1 MLILRQMKFLK
12 VLLNS
17 LLVGLIFCLLL
28 AHLLSVLNINQR
40 MSPGLIIS
48 LSLHLAPVYALAIA
62 LVTVG
67 AYFLLQ
73 FFIGKKT
80 WPGLISPAFLSLSLS
95 LILLLF
101 LAVFWANSVH
111 FQSFFDAATRS
122 GLRTQMITVLI
133 LALLGLATFFS
144 LLPLKKKLPLFLA
157 YLVLL
162 SAGIGF
168 LLVQNRDL
176 PRPRSDS
183 ARMPLLG
190 KRVDKKITMI
200 GLEGLSNDLLVPISA
215 QGRLP
220 NLTYL
225 MENGRSSDLVNF
237 TPTEEVILRASLE
250 TGKYPAKHRA
260 LSQSRY
266 RLGKLKQEIDV
277 IPRFLLFHQLAGIGY
292 LRIAPAHP
300 VFQAKDLWEILEGN
314 RISCVRAD
322 RPDTLETPPSAPRLE
337 KLLSNVFLNPALPED
352 EYFRLAKNAFYR
364 DCLRE
369 ERAAE
374 EKARLQPQVFFLY
387 LDGLNTVQA
396 YFYKYSF
403 PQQFGSIDQE
413 SLSKYGSVIED
424 YYGFY
429 DGLIGKYLT
438 GLKEDEILIVF
449 SPHGSEPLPVW
460 KRFVERLLGDRNISA
475 YHELAPEGAA
485 FIYGKG
491 IARQKNEEGIRI
503 VDLAPTLLYYLGL
516 PVGRDMDGIVKTS
529 LFLPEFT
536 ADNPIIYI
544 SSYEEFEIIP
554 PK

>member
-1 MLILRQMKFLK
+1 MKFLK
-12 VLLNS
+12 VLANA
-17 LLVGLIFCLLL
+17 LLGGLVFCLLL
-28 AHLLSVLNINQR
+28 AHLLAVLNINQR

-48 LSLHLAPVYALAIA
+48 LSLRLAPVYALAVA
-62 LVTVG
+62 LITVG

-73 FFIGKKT
+73 FFIGKKS
-80 WPGLISPAFLSLSLS
+80 WPGLISPLFLSLSLS
-95 LILLLF
+95 LLLLLF
-101 LAVFWANSVH
+101 LTVFWANTVH
-111 FQSFFDAATRS
+111 FQSFFDAAARS
-122 GLRTQMITVLI
+122 DLRTQMITVLI

-144 LLPLKKKLPLFLA
+144 LLPLKKKLPLFLT

-162 SAGIGF
+162 SAGISF
-168 LLVQNRDL
+168 LLAQKRDL
-176 PRPRSDS
+176 PRTDS

-200 GLEGLSNDLLVPISA
+200 GLEGLSFDLIAPVSA
-215 QGRLP
+215 QGKLP

-225 MENGRSSDLVNF
+225 MENGCSASLVNF

-250 TGKYPAKHRA
+250 TGKYPARHRV

-266 RLGKLKQEIDV
+266 RLGKLKQELDV
-277 IPRFLLFHQLAGIGY
+277 IPRFILFHQLAGIGY
-292 LRIAPAHP
+292 LRVTPARP
-300 VFQAKDLWEILEGN
+300 VIQAKDIWQILEGN
-314 RISCVRAD
+314 RIPYARAD
-322 RPDTLETPPSAPRLE
+322 RPDDLETSRPTPRVE
-337 KLLSNVFLNPALPED
+337 KLLSNVFNNPALPTD
-352 EYFRLAKNAFYR
+352 EYFQLAKNAFCR
-364 DCLRE
+364 DCVRE
-369 ERAAE
+369 EQAAE
-374 EKARLQPQVFFLY
+374 EKARLQPQVFYLY

-403 PQQFGSIDQE
+403 PQQFGSIDQD
-413 SLSKYGSVIED
+413 SLSKYGSVIEN

-449 SPHGSEPLPVW
+449 SPHGTEPLPVW
-460 KRFVERLLGDRNISA
+460 KRFVERLLGDRNVSA
-475 YHELAPEGAA
+475 YHELAPVGAV
-485 FIYGKG
+485 FMYGKG
-491 IARQKNEEGIRI
+491 IARQKNQEGIRI

-554 PK
+554 PQ